1 MLHQNVS
8 IINIFLSL
16 LSRIDIHLIAF
27 DEAHCISKGMTL
39 DLAIKVSLKS
49 IHITSKLYNRCI
61 NGNSYCRSKQD
72 IMEKLNIDRRD
83 EVKQVRNVGILF

>member
-1 MLHQNVS
+1 MRHIVY
-8 IINIFLSL
+8 LSG
-16 LSRIDIHLIAF
+16 
-27 DEAHCISKGMTL
+27 GMTL

-49 IHITSKLYNRCI
+49 IHIISKLYNRCI
-61 NGNSYCRSKQD
+61 NGKLRRIQD

>member
-1 MLHQNVS
+1 MRHIVY
-8 IINIFLSL
+8 LSG
-16 LSRIDIHLIAF
+16 
-27 DEAHCISKGMTL
+27 GMTL

-61 NGNSYCRSKQD
+61 NGTATAEVQQD

>member
-1 MLHQNVS
+1 
-8 IINIFLSL
+8 
-16 LSRIDIHLIAF
+16 
-27 DEAHCISKGMTL
+27 MTL

-61 NGNSYCRSKQD
+61 NGNTTAEVQD

-83 EVKQVRNVGILF
+83 EVKQVRNVGILFLK